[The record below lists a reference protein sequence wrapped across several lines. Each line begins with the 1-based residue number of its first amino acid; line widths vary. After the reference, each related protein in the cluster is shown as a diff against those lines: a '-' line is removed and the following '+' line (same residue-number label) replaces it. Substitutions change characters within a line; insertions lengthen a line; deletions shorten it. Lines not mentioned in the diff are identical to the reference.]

1 METLYRQLLKNK
13 NSDLPKELVNGID
26 NSEVILIDNVAEY
39 FWKSEKDKWDFEKDF
54 PNLAP
59 PFENIWMEYL
69 MPSGVLF
76 FDGENKKHYSN
87 GTRVGVLFSS
97 FDITKS
103 GAKWGL
109 LMSLFLGNSE
119 RVNNHYFMYG
129 LAIDKDGRIVKHGEE
144 VQYMAMIPEEINAT
158 ERVQKT
164 YDELFVNVYP
174 ALLSISFLHCK
185 NVEIIPRKSDDKKN
199 EKRNRNS
206 SKIKYKV
213 LEIEPMKKVLREEGK
228 SESLGLKQSLHICRG
243 HFKDFSKGKGLFGKF
258 KEMYW
263 WDSQVRGNIENGI
276 VVKEYEVNAPNEGD
290 KNGESK
296 E

>member
-1 METLYRQLLKNK
+1 MNTLYRNILKNK
-13 NSDLPKELVNGID
+13 NSILTKDMISKID
-26 NSEVILIDNVAEY
+26 NSEIILIDNVAEY
-39 FWKSEKDKWDFEKDF
+39 FWKSEQDEWDFEKDF

-59 PFENIWMEYL
+59 PFENMWMEYS
-69 MPSGVLF
+69 MPSGVLH
-76 FDGENKKHYSN
+76 FDGENHKRDSS

-97 FDITKS
+97 VDITES

-119 RVNNHYFMYG
+119 RVNNDYFMYG
-129 LAIDKDGRIVKHGEE
+129 LAIEKDGRIAKHGEE
-144 VQYMAMIPEEINAT
+144 VQYMAIILEEINAT
-158 ERVQKT
+158 ERVHKI

-174 ALLSISFLHCK
+174 ALLAISFLHCK

-243 HFKDFSKGKGLFGKF
+243 HFKDFSKGEGLFGKY
-258 KEMYW
+258 KDMYW
-263 WDSQVRGNIENGI
+263 WNSQVRGSIEKGI
-276 VVKEYEVNAPNEGD
+276 VMKDYVITSPVE
-290 KNGESK
+290 GESNG
-296 E
+296 